1 MRASQKST
9 HLDDVLAFPAMLC
22 DDVIARQICAL
33 GGNGRVM
40 NRNHPPTWTP
50 HRHQLA
56 AREKLRDNVAL
67 HQSLHEKKCLRSPR
81 LRNSYTELYLM
92 NSQAIIKKK
101 EEMVR
106 A

>member
-40 NRNHPPTWTP
+40 VMIKMTMRVLPMVKM
-50 HRHQLA
+50 RGSRVVQML
-56 AREKLRDNVAL
+56 
-67 HQSLHEKKCLRSPR
+67 
-81 LRNSYTELYLM
+81 SYWRMAKEGELFNQEAVTSYCF
-92 NSQAIIKKK
+92 
-101 EEMVR
+101 
-106 A
+106 